1 MEENQKIYACLLKN
15 FCQMEEFAICELKS
29 LLLMFTNDLKSVFKY
44 EIEESQYP
52 KHNHELKKH
61 YFKNY
66 PLIKLNF

>member
-1 MEENQKIYACLLKN
+1 
-15 FCQMEEFAICELKS
+15 MEEFAICELKS